1 MSCVLITGATG
12 VIGSELVPLFLDS
25 DDCRLRLIVRADSAS
40 HLQERTGELLAYWGR
55 RPQDPAVAGRV
66 EVLAGDVGRPRLGL
80 DDATYRRLTG
90 EVTHVVHSAGNVKL
104 SQSLEEARANAVGS
118 AQRVVEFARSC
129 QDRGLLQKLD
139 VVSTMG
145 VAGRMPGLV
154 PERRLSEPREFHN
167 TYEQAK
173 AEAEE
178 LLFQEL
184 QTGLPVTIH
193 RPSMVVG
200 NSQTGRIRRFQ
211 VFYYLCEFLSG
222 STTRGIIVDTG
233 EARLDI
239 IPVDYVARAIHIA
252 SGQADSVGRVFHLCS
267 GPKNAVRLADLAE
280 RLYELAV
287 IRGEKALRLRRVPLR
302 RFRRLLPWVGRMT
315 RGKMRRMIQNLPF
328 FLAYLDEQQMF
339 DIVQTRAFLSA
350 RSVALAP
357 PARYLEKL
365 LDFYHAARSHPADS
379 SARDRLLLTGSP
391 VAVAPSRLYANGGA
405 NPASESSE

>member
-139 VVSTMG
+139 VVSTVG

-200 NSQTGRIRRFQ
+200 NSQTGR
-211 VFYYLCEFLSG
+211 S
-222 STTRGIIVDTG
+222 STTCANSSPAARRG
-233 EARLDI
+233 ASSS
-239 IPVDYVARAIHIA
+239 IPGRRGWI
-252 SGQADSVGRVFHLCS
+252 SSRWTTSPGRSTSLVGRPTAWAGYFTYA
-267 GPKNAVRLADLAE
+267 P
-280 RLYELAV
+280 
-287 IRGEKALRLRRVPLR
+287 
-302 RFRRLLPWVGRMT
+302 GR
-315 RGKMRRMIQNLPF
+315 KMRCGLPIS
-328 FLAYLDEQQMF
+328 Q
-339 DIVQTRAFLSA
+339 SA
-350 RSVALAP
+350 SMNSP
-357 PARYLEKL
+357 
-365 LDFYHAARSHPADS
+365 S
-379 SARDRLLLTGSP
+379 SEGKRPSACDGSP
-391 VAVAPSRLYANGGA
+391 
-405 NPASESSE
+405 